1 MINRLLLII
10 DMTEEAYLIG
20 GDKTITIKKAIA
32 RILYHKDIDQLKISE
47 ILNLSQPMVSNYCN
61 SNDKITEDIIL
72 IAKQISKKIING
84 QKPSFQ
90 TCIHFSDKQYEGRYY
105 IASKKELISDENSK
119 ILNNLTEAFFLLKG
133 KNISNLIPEIKINIA
148 MAKEEADSSN
158 DIAAF
163 LNGLIIA
170 DDKITGHN
178 GIRFGESKHLSTLLL
193 DLKDKINIKA
203 IMNITYLNNINNS
216 IFTVGYLSKNY
227 KLKDNHKKID
237 ILLHKGDFGIEP
249 CSYVLGKN
257 AIDVVNK
264 ILKIKEVI
272 K

>member
-1 MINRLLLII
+1 MINRLLLTIN
-10 DMTEEAYLIG
+10 MAEEAYLIG
-20 GDKTITIKKAIA
+20 GDNTIVIKKALA
-32 RILYHKDIDQLKISE
+32 RTLYNKGIDQLKISY

-61 SNDKITEDIIL
+61 LNDKIPENIIL

-90 TCIHFSDKQYEGRYY
+90 TCINFSDKQSEGRYY
-105 IASKKELISDENSK
+105 IASKKEIISDENSK

-133 KNISNLIPEIKINIA
+133 RNISNLIPEIKINIA
-148 MAKEEADSSN
+148 MAKEKVASSN

-193 DLKDKINIKA
+193 DLKDKINVNA
-203 IMNITYLNNINNS
+203 IMNIAYLKNINKS
-216 IFTVGYLSKNY
+216 IFTIGYLSKDY
-227 KLKDNHKKID
+227 KLKDNHKKLD

-249 CSYVLGKN
+249 CSYVLGKD

-264 ILKIKEVI
+264 ILKIKEEI